1 MIEPEI
7 LQKIVAAHVNQIK
20 KASELVSAPVVLT
33 SPVVRLYYKKMI
45 EQFVPD
51 AVVLSYNEIE
61 PSVQIQSIGTITI
74 DT

>member
-1 MIEPEI
+1 MV
-7 LQKIVAAHVNQIK
+7 LASQI
-20 KASELVSAPVVLT
+20 
-33 SPVVRLYYKKMI
+33 VRLYYKKMI

-74 DT
+74 DA